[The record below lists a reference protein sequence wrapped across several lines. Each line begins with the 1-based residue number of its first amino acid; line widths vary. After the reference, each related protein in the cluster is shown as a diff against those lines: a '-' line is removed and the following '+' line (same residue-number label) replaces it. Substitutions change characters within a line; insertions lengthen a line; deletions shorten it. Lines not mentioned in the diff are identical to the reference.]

1 MQPNSKLMPGW
12 HNQQLMIYLAIVVSE
27 FNSEI
32 TFKMLEGARDHAANV
47 SAKVSYIMYVPG
59 TFDMPLAVERLLRK
73 KNVDAVVTLGAVI
86 KGDTRHDDIVAENAA
101 RLIADLSLKHGK
113 PVTLGVAGPGMTIEQ
128 ARARAKLMPTRAVN
142 AAVNMV
148 LRLRKLQKAV
158 GGGIVITNGLDADDH
173 LHIQHELTKLY
184 DNMLMS
190 MTIGAGKTAFEANL
204 NAYRTRKEGRRMI
217 DGNARIFGSVHSQA
231 DVAQIMH
238 IDIDSS
244 AKVGNRLSPYELTVL
259 VMKIYTRLAEE
270 FLKHNS
276 LAFFLGGDNI
286 MVISNGM
293 TKEQADEVLKRV
305 TAGNDIKLNCGIGIG
320 KTGRRAAEAATKALD
335 TIRDLREEGKIQTIY
350 EIQCPW

>member
-1 MQPNSKLMPGW
+1 MI
-12 HNQQLMIYLAIVVSE
+12 QLTIIR
-27 FNSEI
+27 I
-32 TFKMLEGARDHAANV
+32 EG
-47 SAKVSYIMYVPG
+47 YG
-59 TFDMPLAVERLLRK
+59 QWTL
-73 KNVDAVVTLGAVI
+73 TLGSDREAQ
-86 KGDTRHDDIVAENAA
+86 
-101 RLIADLSLKHGK
+101 LQML
-113 PVTLGVAGPGMTIEQ
+113 Q
-128 ARARAKLMPTRAVN
+128 ARIYHDVQ
-142 AAVNMV
+142 
-148 LRLRKLQKAV
+148 RLFSERDS
-158 GGGIVITNGLDADDH
+158 IVFFNRFDEYFAITNGLGADDH

-204 NAYRTRKEGRRMI
+204 NAYRTRKEGKML
-217 DGNARIFGSVHSQA
+217 DGNSRIFGSVHPQA
-231 DVAQIMH
+231 DVVQIMH

-259 VMKIYTRLAEE
+259 VMKIYSRLAEE

-293 TKEQADEVLKRV
+293 AKEQVDEVLKMA
-305 TAGNDIKLNCGIGIG
+305 TAGKDIKLNCGIGIG

-350 EIQCPW
+350 EIQCL

>member
-1 MQPNSKLMPGW
+1 MI
-12 HNQQLMIYLAIVVSE
+12 QLTIIR
-27 FNSEI
+27 I
-32 TFKMLEGARDHAANV
+32 EGYG
-47 SAKVSYIMYVPG
+47 KW
-59 TFDMPLAVERLLRK
+59 TL
-73 KNVDAVVTLGAVI
+73 TLGSDREAQ
-86 KGDTRHDDIVAENAA
+86 
-101 RLIADLSLKHGK
+101 LQML
-113 PVTLGVAGPGMTIEQ
+113 Q
-128 ARARAKLMPTRAVN
+128 ARIYHDVQ
-142 AAVNMV
+142 
-148 LRLRKLQKAV
+148 RLFSERDS
-158 GGGIVITNGLDADDH
+158 IVFFNRFDEYFAITNGLGVDDH

-204 NAYRTRKEGRRMI
+204 NAYRTRKEGRML
-217 DGNARIFGSVHSQA
+217 DGNSRIFGSVQPQA

-244 AKVGNRLSPYELTVL
+244 AKVGNWLSPYELTAL
-259 VMKIYTRLAEE
+259 VMKIYSRLAEE

-276 LAFFLGGDNI
+276 LAFFLGGDNV

-293 TKEQADEVLKRV
+293 AKEQADVVLKKV

-350 EIQCPW
+350 EIQCP